1 MCDPT
6 LMQVWSDHDIN
17 FKKLNSQ
24 LLKEVEAYEAAH
36 TSARTVA
43 GIDTAYDPA
52 AAQHQQQPPARGRT
66 LAGAVAAGQLLN
78 HRVLPAPELARAAA
92 LARWQEQQQQQQQL
106 PVPLADWQASPTAA
120 QPGIIA
126 AAGIGTAAAAAAAGG
141 QVVSPPLPDS
151 SNGVPVDPDAAAT
164 AAAAAEAAVDLQAY
178 EHEDASTA
186 AAEAAADRLGSLQPG
201 DDADWEPGLQ
211 LAGMGL
217 EQPGMQQGP
226 ASLQPQQDTMVMD
239 EQQQDEQ
246 LQQQQT
252 QWQQQQQPM
261 VGISKGADGPVP
273 AADAAAAE
281 PEAVGCS
288 CCREHSSCLPL
299 QDDLQGDLE
308 QQPAA
313 AAAGHADPAAAAV
326 AAAAQQAAAN
336 GLSSPPLSSATG
348 ASGEAAVP
356 QSTAAVLP
364 TSPQEAC
371 VVLQQQHQQPVQQQ
385 SPSESNTLQG
395 PQSQPEAVA
404 PSPTSTSVSWGAE
417 DAAAFE
423 GLDSVLLGKLQQ
435 AGQLVQ
441 QLLQQSADSGQGPA
455 LQTLAGVLAN
465 LAEHPQDGRFRRLR
479 CSNAALHRKLGRFP
493 AARGLL
499 MLAGFAEQQ
508 QEVDGS
514 GYAEPVLVWVRRD
527 VGLVWLV
534 LSVVREAL
542 QSIS

>member
-1 MCDPT
+1 
-6 LMQVWSDHDIN
+6 MQVWSDHDIN

-36 TSARTVA
+36 ASARTLA

-52 AAQHQQQPPARGRT
+52 AAQLQQQQQQPAKGRT

-92 LARWQEQQQQQQQL
+92 LARWQEQQQQQQQ
-106 PVPLADWQASPTAA
+106 PSVPLADWQAPPTAA
-120 QPGIIA
+120 QPGVIA
-126 AAGIGTAAAAAAAGG
+126 AAGVDTAAAAAGG
-141 QVVSPPLPDS
+141 QVVSLPLPDS
-151 SNGVPVDPDAAAT
+151 NNGVPIDPDAAAT
-164 AAAAAEAAVDLQAY
+164 AAAAAAVDLQAY
-178 EHEDASTA
+178 EHEDAATA

-226 ASLQPQQDTMVMD
+226 ASLQPQQDTMVLD

-261 VGISKGADGPVP
+261 VGVSKLANGPVP
-273 AADAAAAE
+273 VADVAAAE
-281 PEAVGCS
+281 SEAVSCS
-288 CCREHSSCLPL
+288 CCRELHSGCVSL
-299 QDDLQGDLE
+299 QDDMV
-308 QQPAA
+308 QQPTAAAAGHIDPCAAAVTAAAEPGHADGCSLPPLRSAAA
-313 AAAGHADPAAAAV
+313 AAAGALDEV
-326 AAAAQQAAAN
+326 
-336 GLSSPPLSSATG
+336 
-348 ASGEAAVP
+348 AVP
-356 QSTAAVLP
+356 QLTTSALP
-364 TSPQEAC
+364 TSPQEAS
-371 VVLQQQHQQPVQQQ
+371 VVTQQHQQQQQ
-385 SPSESNTLQG
+385 PLLQQCPTDNTTSVQG
-395 PQSQPEAVA
+395 SQSQPEPVVS
-404 PSPTSTSVSWGAE
+404 SPLGGPGSWAAE

-423 GLDSVLLGKLQQ
+423 GLDAVLLGKLQQ

-441 QLLQQSADSGQGPA
+441 QLLQQSADSGQAPA

-465 LAEHPQDGRFRRLR
+465 LAEHPQDERFRRLR
-479 CSNAALHRKLGRFP
+479 CSNAAFHRKLGRFP
-493 AARGLL
+493 AARQLL
-499 MLAGFAEQQ
+499 LLAGFAEQQ

-514 GYAEPVLVWVRRD
+514 GFAEPVLVWVRRD

-542 QSIS
+542 HSTS